1 MALPIPNA
9 VRIASPNAIP
19 NPNDTATEITNAY
32 PNDTATERGDSPHAK
47 PDIAR

>member
-19 NPNDTATEITNAY
+19 NDTATQITNAY